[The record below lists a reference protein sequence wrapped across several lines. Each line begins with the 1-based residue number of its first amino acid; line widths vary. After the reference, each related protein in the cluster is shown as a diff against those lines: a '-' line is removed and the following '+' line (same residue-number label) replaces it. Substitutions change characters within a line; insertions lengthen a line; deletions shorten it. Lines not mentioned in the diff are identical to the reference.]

1 MFKQGWNHAL
11 RITSI
16 ATFAVL
22 LSGCQTVRQGNA
34 HPFYTLFSHAQPCN
48 ERSSVPAEV
57 GPPVFLEQPV
67 TGHDFSADMPPWF
80 QLPAAT
86 AELPTQEDADGV
98 TQL

>member
-22 LSGCQTVRQGNA
+22 LSGCQTVRQGHA
-34 HPFYTLFSHAQPCN
+34 HPFYTLFSHAHP
-48 ERSSVPAEV
+48 SVVRPNMPAEV
-57 GPPVFLEQPV
+57 GPPVFLDQPV
-67 TGHDFSADMPPWF
+67 TEHDFSADMPPWF

-86 AELPTQEDADGV
+86 AELPAQEDADCV